1 MYLALVN
8 RLIGWVGGSSA
19 TPPSCS
25 QGGGIHGNSLISWK
39 RMEESEEIDNV
50 HVVKDQCCGKNQ
62 TSIPPTYHYSD
73 SSSALVCWIQALSP
87 IRVQSGVFQVYP
99 PRNVDRARVYRNSV
113 TRNKCA
119 EEHFLS
125 GDRHLPIELHP
136 SVRCRGGL
144 DRHVDNT

>member
-50 HVVKDQCCGKNQ
+50 ACSQGPVLWQKPN
-62 TSIPPTYHYSD
+62 
-73 SSSALVCWIQALSP
+73 
-87 IRVQSGVFQVYP
+87 
-99 PRNVDRARVYRNSV
+99 
-113 TRNKCA
+113 
-119 EEHFLS
+119 
-125 GDRHLPIELHP
+125 
-136 SVRCRGGL
+136 
-144 DRHVDNT
+144 